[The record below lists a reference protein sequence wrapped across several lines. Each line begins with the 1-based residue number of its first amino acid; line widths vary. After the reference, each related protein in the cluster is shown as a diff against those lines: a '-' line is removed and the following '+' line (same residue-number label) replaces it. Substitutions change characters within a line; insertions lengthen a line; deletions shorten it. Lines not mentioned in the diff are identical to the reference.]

1 MINPVRVK
9 PVPLGCTIRKQ
20 LRFPRNIKVNVQ
32 KKVGEDMDLNYSY
45 QSDVGLVRS
54 HNEDAVQIF
63 ENENLLLMVVADGM
77 GGHSAGEV
85 ASSIAMETF
94 AKHFEPTLSFDNQ
107 EAAGAWISSILDRI
121 NNDILAY
128 AKVHHMNKVGT
139 TLVAVAITQDF
150 IVIANIGDSRAY
162 VVAYNE
168 LRQVTK
174 DHTFVRRLVE
184 EGQISERAAKIHP
197 QKNLIINA
205 LGANAK
211 LNFDLLT
218 IEQVEFQKILLCT
231 DGLTGMVEDKEILRI
246 IQKNESARKKV
257 INLIKKAKDNGGKDN
272 ISVALVEFKEG
283 SSSR

>member
-1 MINPVRVK
+1 
-9 PVPLGCTIRKQ
+9 
-20 LRFPRNIKVNVQ
+20 
-32 KKVGEDMDLNYSY
+32 MDFNYSY
-45 QSDVGLVRS
+45 QTDVGLVRS

-77 GGHSAGEV
+77 GGHSAGDV
-85 ASSIAMETF
+85 AAKMVIDTF
-94 AKHFEPTLSFDNQ
+94 AEHFGPALSFDDH
-107 EAAGAWISSILDRI
+107 EAAGAWISAILDRI

-128 AKVHHMNKVGT
+128 AKVHHMKKMGT
-139 TLVAVAITQDF
+139 TLVAAAITQGF

-162 VVAYNE
+162 IVAYNE

-205 LGANAK
+205 LGANEI
-211 LNFDLLT
+211 LDFDLLT
-218 IEQVEFQKILLCT
+218 IEQVELQKILLCT
-231 DGLTGMVEDKEILRI
+231 DGLTGMVEDKEIS
-246 IQKNESARKKV
+246 E
-257 INLIKKAKDNGGKDN
+257 LIKKDELVKEKVMSLIEKAKDNGGRDN

-283 SSSR
+283 SSSK